1 MSNSSIEVI
10 IKRKNL
16 PDKPG
21 IYIYKD
27 NRDNVIYVGKAK
39 SLIKRVSQY
48 FQSKNYGNTHD
59 EILYGQKIK
68 TLVENI
74 ADIDFIVT
82 ENEKESLI
90 LENEMIK
97 KYQPKYNALLK
108 DDKSFPW
115 ILITFSEEYPRILI
129 IRQPNKIINADGK
142 PVQQTKN
149 KFIGPFIDVKPMKN
163 TLKMLRKYFPYCTC
177 KRPCKKQSRPC
188 INYQIKLCP
197 APCSSNIDKDSYLE
211 NIKNID
217 RILSGDITGITNEF
231 QQKML
236 ESSKNQEFEQA
247 AKYRDIINALKG
259 MIEKQSVEN
268 YQDAEKINRDIIGY
282 HNTLTRIGILILHVR
297 DGKMVGKT
305 PFIIESNDKLGTD
318 DELLF
323 SMLIQYYLSD
333 GCSIPDE
340 IILPDFFFKNDKATN
355 THDEQIIDRE
365 YVKDSAISLES
376 AIKEKKNRNIT
387 IRSKGSG
394 QYTAS
399 LLKIAER
406 NVQLMIKL
414 QDEYDKM
421 MTEADVLSG
430 LGFDTL
436 DVAEMKKVERESLLG
451 LTEVKDLLNLD
462 NIPRIMEGFDISNWQ
477 QGDAT
482 GSMVTFIDGRP
493 SKANYRSFIIKK
505 TDFKGDYA
513 MLQEVLFRR
522 YKKLKEEKGIF
533 PDLIIVD
540 GGKAQL
546 SAAITILN
554 ELNINIPVAGLEK
567 TKSHNE
573 IDRVVY
579 KSKESRGGF
588 VEQILEKYSHG
599 YNILQHISQEYH
611 RRAIQHHRQRMEKR
625 VLKSPLS
632 DVPGIGEKTKD
643 LLIQHFGTIDSIKNA
658 TSEDFQALLGPKKG
672 LVIYNNL
679 KIYFESSSSKE
690 ESD

>member
-1 MSNSSIEVI
+1 MPNSNLEVL

-21 IYIYKD
+21 VYIYKD
-27 NRDNVIYVGKAK
+27 YKGTVIYVGKAK

-97 KYQPKYNALLK
+97 KYQPRYNALLK

-115 ILITFSEEYPRILI
+115 ILITYSEEYPRILI

-197 APCSSNIDKDSYLE
+197 APCSSNIDKNSYLE
-211 NIKNID
+211 NIKNIE
-217 RILSGDITGITNEF
+217 RILNGDISGITNEF
-231 QQKML
+231 QQKMV
-236 ESSKNQEFEQA
+236 EAAKNQEFEQA
-247 AKYRDIINALKG
+247 AKYRDIIKALKG
-259 MIEKQSVEN
+259 IIEKQSIEN
-268 YQDAEKINRDIIGY
+268 YQETEKINRDIIGF
-282 HNTLTRIGILILHVR
+282 HKTLTRIGILILHVR
-297 DGKMVGKT
+297 DGKMIGKT
-305 PFIIESNDKLGTD
+305 PFIIESNEKLGTD

-323 SMLIQYYLSD
+323 SMLSQYYLSE

-340 IILPDFFFKNDKATN
+340 IILPDVFFKNSNASN
-355 THDEQIIDRE
+355 SDEQIIDKQ
-365 YVKDSAISLES
+365 YVKDSAVSLES
-376 AIKEKKNRNIT
+376 AIKERVNKDIT

-394 QYTAS
+394 HYTLS

-421 MTEADVLSG
+421 MTEADALSG
-430 LGFDTL
+430 LGFDSIN
-436 DVAEMKKVERESLLG
+436 VAEMKKEERESLLG
-451 LTEVKDLLNLD
+451 LSEIKDLLQLD
-462 NIPRIMEGFDISNWQ
+462 NLPRIIEGFDISNWQ

-493 SKANYRSFIIKK
+493 SKANYRSFIIKN
-505 TDFKGDYA
+505 TTFNGDYA
-513 MLQEVLFRR
+513 MLQEVISRR
-522 YKKLKEEKGIF
+522 YKKLKEENGVF
-533 PDLIIVD
+533 PDLVIVD
-540 GGKAQL
+540 GGKAQV
-546 SAAITILN
+546 SAAVKILDD
-554 ELNINIPVAGLEK
+554 LNINIPVVGLEK
-567 TKSHNE
+567 TKSHTE
-573 IDRVVY
+573 IDRIVV
-579 KSKESRGGF
+579 KLKQGGGQF
-588 VEQILEKYSHG
+588 LEQSLEKYTHG
-599 YNILQHISQEYH
+599 YNILQHISKEYH

-632 DVPGIGEKTKD
+632 DIPGIGEKTKD
-643 LLIQHFGTIDSIKNA
+643 LLIQHFGSIDIIKKANV
-658 TSEDFQALLGPKKG
+658 EDFRAVLGPKKG
-672 LVIYNNL
+672 ENIYKNL
-679 KIYFESSSSKE
+679 KEYFNSTSSNE
-690 ESD
+690 DQ

>member
-1 MSNSSIEVI
+1 MPNSNLEVL

-21 IYIYKD
+21 VYIYKD
-27 NRDNVIYVGKAK
+27 QNGKVIYVGKAK

-97 KYQPKYNALLK
+97 KYQPRYNALLK

-115 ILITFSEEYPRILI
+115 ILITYSEEYPRILI

-197 APCSSNIDKDSYLE
+197 APCSSNIDKNSYLE
-211 NIKNID
+211 NIKNIE
-217 RILSGDITGITNEF
+217 RILNGDISGITNEF
-231 QQKML
+231 QQKMV
-236 ESSKNQEFEQA
+236 EAAKNQEFEQA
-247 AKYRDIINALKG
+247 AKYRDIINALKVI
-259 MIEKQSVEN
+259 IEKQSVEN
-268 YQDAEKINRDIIGY
+268 YQETEKINRDIIGF
-282 HNTLTRIGILILHVR
+282 HKTLTRIGILILHVR
-297 DGKMVGKT
+297 DGKMIGKT
-305 PFIIESNDKLGTD
+305 PFIIESNEKLGTD

-323 SMLIQYYLSD
+323 SMLSQYYLSE

-340 IILPDFFFKNDKATN
+340 IILPDVFFKNSN
-355 THDEQIIDRE
+355 GSNSDEQIIDKQ
-365 YVKDSAISLES
+365 YVKDSAVSLES
-376 AIKEKKNRNIT
+376 AIKERVNKDIT

-394 QYTAS
+394 HYTLS

-421 MTEADVLSG
+421 MTEADALSG
-430 LGFDTL
+430 LGFDSI
-436 DVAEMKKVERESLLG
+436 DVAEMKKEERESLLG
-451 LTEVKDLLNLD
+451 LSEIKDLLQLD
-462 NIPRIMEGFDISNWQ
+462 NLPRIIEGFDISNWQ

-505 TDFKGDYA
+505 TTFNGDYA
-513 MLQEVLFRR
+513 MLQEVISRR
-522 YKKLKEEKGIF
+522 YKKLKEENGVF
-533 PDLIIVD
+533 PDLVIVD
-540 GGKAQL
+540 GGKAQV
-546 SAAITILN
+546 SAAVKILDD
-554 ELNINIPVAGLEK
+554 LNINIPVVGLEK
-567 TKSHNE
+567 TKSHTE
-573 IDRVVY
+573 IDRIVV
-579 KSKESRGGF
+579 KLKQGGGQF
-588 VEQILEKYSHG
+588 LEHSLEKYTHG
-599 YNILQHISQEYH
+599 YNILQHISKEYH

-632 DVPGIGEKTKD
+632 DIPGIGEKTKD
-643 LLIQHFGTIDSIKNA
+643 LLIQHFGSIDIIKNA
-658 TSEDFQALLGPKKG
+658 KIEDFQAIFGPKKG
-672 LVIYNNL
+672 ENIL
-679 KIYFESSSSKE
+679 KNIKEYFNSTSSNE
-690 ESD
+690 DL